1 MGVEENKS
9 IGVYS
14 WVTLVIFL
22 LTIIPVI
29 RPFKIPI
36 GKRNAPKQQ
45 QQQQQQQPAR
55 RPDSSSSSI
64 ASASSSKK
72 TLSTKKRRRHLYLNL
87 ATAPPLAVLILLV
100 CGATNMTVIKNGLV
114 GSLGVEPYSILIL
127 FYSLAY
133 ICVSL
138 DMTGI
143 FQFLAFRVSKQAG
156 SRGRLAFT
164 LFYILTSL
172 MSGLTSNDVVIL
184 TGTAFLAYFTRVSGI
199 LPTAFMMSEFTS
211 ANIASMALFI
221 GNPTNVVVAT
231 AYNISFLQYSAWM
244 LLPTIGGLV
253 MAYVA
258 LRVVFRKQEYLPRH
272 VPPPDA
278 DIDPTAFLIDRRG
291 AYFGIGLLVICLLTL
306 IGTSFVHGVAVWM
319 VTLPFAVFSL
329 FRDLWYDYSSTQQH
343 IPPTTASS
351 SSSSSTA
358 AADAAGT
365 TSSVG
370 VSRLVL
376 PVFNRDVVLTSG
388 LDHLSNTSKKSDD
401 DDDGDDDDSVVDLGS
416 SNELPSTYDDHNNGI
431 EMARISTTT
440 LDQRQQQQQHVD
452 KKDTNEQQQQGDD
465 KRRAW
470 KRMVMMN
477 SKRLTSWWRQKST
490 SMVTLVVWRRLPWTI
505 LPFSLGMFV
514 LVEILSDVGWTG
526 IFASGLVVVVTKN
539 YMAAVVGMLVITI
552 VLCQL
557 LNNLPTTILLTRV
570 IQHDVFAIHMQH
582 DPAVKQAVLLGLIA
596 GSNLGACLTLVGS
609 LAGIMFEHILKTK
622 GIYTLGYFQ
631 FVKWN
636 LLLLPSIV
644 VVVSCILILEL
655 YIIFIQ

>member
-1 MGVEENKS
+1 MWGHQYDGDE
-9 IGVYS
+9 
-14 WVTLVIFL
+14 
-22 LTIIPVI
+22 
-29 RPFKIPI
+29 
-36 GKRNAPKQQ
+36 
-45 QQQQQQQPAR
+45 
-55 RPDSSSSSI
+55 
-64 ASASSSKK
+64 
-72 TLSTKKRRRHLYLNL
+72 
-87 ATAPPLAVLILLV
+87 
-100 CGATNMTVIKNGLV
+100 NGLV

-253 MAYVA
+253 MAYIA

-343 IPPTTASS
+343 SPP
-351 SSSSSTA
+351 STPPV
-358 AADAAGT
+358 GT
-365 TSSVG
+365 TSSAS

-376 PVFNRDVVLTSG
+376 PVLNRDVVLTSG
-388 LDHLSNTSKKSDD
+388 LDHLSNTGKKSDD
-401 DDDGDDDDSVVDLGS
+401 DDDDNVVDLG
-416 SNELPSTYDDHNNGI
+416 NANGLDDDDHNNGI
-431 EMARISTTT
+431 EMARISTVT
-440 LDQRQQQQQHVD
+440 LDQPQPIDGND
-452 KKDTNEQQQQGDD
+452 KNEQQIRDD
-465 KRRAW
+465 KRRRW
-470 KRMVMMN
+470 KRMI
-477 SKRLTSWWRQKST
+477 KRLTGWWRQKST

-570 IQHDVFAIHMQH
+570 IQHDVFATHMQH

-609 LAGIMFEHILKTK
+609 LAGIMQVFFDGGKRGMRGL
-622 GIYTLGYFQ
+622 
-631 FVKWN
+631 
-636 LLLLPSIV
+636 
-644 VVVSCILILEL
+644 
-655 YIIFIQ
+655 